1 MAEKCPE
8 CGASLVPTATKG
20 VLMCI
25 DCQWSGDADEAIPD
39 TSSPLDVRATQGE
52 VVFEVEVAVSQR
64 GRTEPKNI
72 RLSPD
77 GARRFAEALE
87 QGADDAERRDD
98 RDGGGGG
105 KPRPPGGMQP

>member
-1 MAEKCPE
+1 MAEECPE
-8 CGASLVPTATKG
+8 CGASLVPTATEG
-20 VLMCI
+20 VLACI
-25 DCQWSGDADEAIPD
+25 QCQWSGDADEAVPD
-39 TSSPLDVRATQGE
+39 TSSPLDVRTSQGK
-52 VVFEVEVAVSQR
+52 VVFEVTVRQ
-64 GRTEPKNI
+64 GIRTEQKYI

>member
-1 MAEKCPE
+1 MAKECPE
-8 CGASLVPTATKG
+8 CGESLVPTATED

-25 DCQWSGDADEAIPD
+25 PCEWSGKMDEASPD
-39 TSSPLDVRATQGE
+39 TSSPFAVRTTQGE
-52 VVFEVEVAVSQR
+52 VVFEVKVRQ
-64 GRTEPKNI
+64 GRQTESKNI

-105 KPRPPGGMQP
+105 KPRPPRGMQS